1 MEANSMSVEEI
12 LAQFD
17 KTQPTPPAQQ
27 TTVKVPDNTVG
38 VKLDQVVTPVDNNL
52 SVDDII
58 NGTEDITNQ
67 DPAQTEPVQ
76 KGRPPKENLTKTDL
90 NTIKILI
97 DSGQIQPWVDDKTNT
112 VILPQTKEELIELMN
127 QNIETISENN
137 YRTVEDQFYTSKS
150 PVWQALLQQS
160 EKARSFDDV
169 APLFQKIQTYE
180 AGVALDLENI
190 EHQEEVI
197 KQNGLIQGVPIS
209 AIMSDIA
216 DLKERGKLKERAEAI
231 KPNLD
236 KYNELQIQNDIIARE
251 NRERADAIAY
261 QTHIDNVINRIIIP
275 KDIAGIK
282 FKDEHKQLIA
292 STLIPDESIGGLP
305 IYAIIDNLVKRGE
318 FEHLAQ
324 IALLATDRKSY
335 SNYFG
340 NQVANQVASGLQK
353 KLRDSNQSNSGS
365 VVNDTFRTHEP
376 RPIENAFL

>member
-160 EKARSFDDV
+160 EKARSLDDV

-261 QTHIDNVINRIIIP
+261 QTHVDNVINRIIIP